1 MSGIASG
8 WSFHYL
14 NNKQHY
20 LFNKIMGR
28 VLSMKKRVF
37 YWVGILTILVL
48 SFSLI
53 SWKNDSQLINLTS
66 YQKLNLPA
74 EKVVPF
80 FPRLSLVKLRGKI
93 NHFGMDITQQ
103 PPQYIDY
110 HATVPG
116 VKIWIAEIPFTKYL
130 NIRSDKTGWWNIYVL
145 KFKGKDLE
153 LSFVYEKEGWITTKS
168 NKIRVTDDDNLDLA
182 IQYIDPTYYNYGVKP
197 MVESMLGGTKITNAM
212 VVTVGKS
219 WASMHSDL
227 LPHGDPGAI
236 AILSPLVPAIGPIYF
251 NEYVQPDPSWLA
263 TSVDGGVTWINVPP
277 GEYSVTAQKTGV
289 NYETV
294 KFDINESDA
303 MNGIILYIASPPDS
317 VQGDNDSP
325 PGAW

>member
-1 MSGIASG
+1 MP
-8 WSFHYL
+8 H
-14 NNKQHY
+14 
-20 LFNKIMGR
+20 
-28 VLSMKKRVF
+28 
-37 YWVGILTILVL
+37 
-48 SFSLI
+48 
-53 SWKNDSQLINLTS
+53 
-66 YQKLNLPA
+66 LPV
-74 EKVVPF
+74 EKAVRG
-80 FPRLSLVKLRGKI
+80 FPGLSLVKLSGKI
-93 NHFGMDITQQ
+93 NHFGIDITQS

-116 VKIWIAEIPFTKYL
+116 VKIWIAEFPFTKYF
-130 NIRSDKTGWWNIYVL
+130 NIRSDQTGWWAIYVL
-145 KFKGKDLE
+145 KLKGIDME

-182 IQYIDPTYYNYGVKP
+182 IQYIDPTYYTFGIKP
-197 MVESMLGGTKITNAM
+197 MVESMLGTSIVNAI

-251 NEYVQPDPSWLA
+251 NEAVQPDPSYQA

-277 GEYSVTAQKTGV
+277 GEYGVTAQKTGV

-303 MNGIILYIASPPDS
+303 ENGIILYIASPPDS
-317 VQGDNDSP
+317 VQGDNNSG
-325 PGAW
+325 PGEW

>member
-1 MSGIASG
+1 
-8 WSFHYL
+8 
-14 NNKQHY
+14 
-20 LFNKIMGR
+20 
-28 VLSMKKRVF
+28 MKMRRVF
-37 YWVGILTILVL
+37 YWIGILAILVL

-53 SWKNDSQLINLTS
+53 SWKYESQLINLTS
-66 YQKLNLPA
+66 YQKLNLPV
-74 EKVVPF
+74 EKAVRA
-80 FPRLSLVKLRGKI
+80 FPKLSLVKLSGKI
-93 NHFGMDITQQ
+93 NHFGMDITQS

-116 VKIWIAEIPFTKYL
+116 VKIWIAEMPFTKYL
-130 NIRSDKTGWWNIYVL
+130 NIRSDKTGWWSVYVL
-145 KFKGKDLE
+145 KFKGNDLG

-168 NKIRVTDDDNLDLA
+168 NIIRVTDDDNLDLA

-197 MVESMLGGTKITNAM
+197 MVEGMLGGTKITNAM

-236 AILSPLVPAIGPIYF
+236 AILSPLVPAVGPIYF

-294 KFDINESDA
+294 KFDINKSDA
-303 MNGIILYIASPPDS
+303 KNGIILYIASPPDS
-317 VQGDNDSP
+317 VQGDNDSA
-325 PGAW
+325 PGVW

>member
-1 MSGIASG
+1 
-8 WSFHYL
+8 
-14 NNKQHY
+14 
-20 LFNKIMGR
+20 
-28 VLSMKKRVF
+28 MKMKRVF
-37 YWVGILTILVL
+37 YWVGILTILFL

-74 EKVVPF
+74 EKALRF
-80 FPRLSLVKLRGKI
+80 FPKLSLVKLSGKI

-103 PPQYIDY
+103 PPRYIDY

-116 VKIWIAEIPFTKYL
+116 VKIWIAEMPFTKYL
-130 NIRSDKTGWWNIYVL
+130 NIRSDNTGWWTIYVL
-145 KFKGKDLE
+145 KFQGKDLE

-182 IQYIDPTYYNYGVKP
+182 IQYIDPTYYTYGVKP
-197 MVESMLGGTKITNAM
+197 MVEGMLEMILGSKISLTNAM

-227 LPHGDPGAI
+227 LPHGDPGAT
-236 AILSPLVPAIGPIYF
+236 AILYPLVPAIGPIYF
-251 NEYVQPDPSWLA
+251 NEAVQPDPTWTA

-277 GEYSVTAQKTGV
+277 GEYSVTAQKEGV
-289 NYETV
+289 KYETV

-303 MNGIILYIASPPDS
+303 KNGIILYIASPPDS
-317 VQGDNDSP
+317 VQGDNDSV
-325 PGAW
+325 PGDD

>member
-1 MSGIASG
+1 
-8 WSFHYL
+8 
-14 NNKQHY
+14 
-20 LFNKIMGR
+20 
-28 VLSMKKRVF
+28 MKMKRVSC
-37 YWVGILTILVL
+37 WVGILTILVL

-53 SWKNDSQLINLTS
+53 SWKNEGQIIDLTS
-66 YQKLNLPA
+66 YQRLNLPV
-74 EKVVPF
+74 EKAVRF
-80 FPRLSLVKLRGKI
+80 FPKLSLVKLSGKI
-93 NHFGMDITQQ
+93 NHFGMDITKD
-103 PPQYIDY
+103 PAEYIDY

-116 VKIWIAEIPFTKYL
+116 VKIWIAEMPFTKYL
-130 NIRSDKTGWWNIYVL
+130 NIRSDNTGWWTIYVIKL
-145 KFKGKDLE
+145 KGKDLE

-197 MVESMLGGTKITNAM
+197 MVEYMLEMILGSKISITNAM

-227 LPHGDPGAI
+227 LPHGDPGAT
-236 AILSPLVPAIGPIYF
+236 AILFPLVPAIGPIYF
-251 NEYVQPDPSWLA
+251 NKDVKPDIYQTD

-294 KFDINESDA
+294 KFDINEADA
-303 MNGIILYIASPPDS
+303 KNGIILYIASPPDS
-317 VQGDNDSP
+317 VQGDNNSG
-325 PGAW
+325 PGAP